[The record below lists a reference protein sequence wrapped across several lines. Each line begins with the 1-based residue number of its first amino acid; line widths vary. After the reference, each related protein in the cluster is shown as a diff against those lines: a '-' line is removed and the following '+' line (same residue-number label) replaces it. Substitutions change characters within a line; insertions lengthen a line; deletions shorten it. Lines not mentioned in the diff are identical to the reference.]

1 MISETVTD
9 NDYAKVLYYP
19 EKGIVHHQ
27 WKKFC
32 FGKTFQD
39 IMMASTNCLKTRK
52 GTKWLSDDTNFSVLS
67 QEDTI
72 WGQQTWFPETIAA
85 GWKHWAIILPVKQVG
100 KMNIKKL
107 IAEYNGAGINTN
119 VFENVDDAMKWL
131 EAQ

>member
-39 IMMASTNCLKTRK
+39 IMMASTNCLKTHK
-52 GTKWLSDDTNFSVLS
+52 GTKWL
-67 QEDTI
+67 
-72 WGQQTWFPETIAA
+72 
-85 GWKHWAIILPVKQVG
+85 
-100 KMNIKKL
+100 
-107 IAEYNGAGINTN
+107 
-119 VFENVDDAMKWL
+119 